1 MGTVPTL
8 QEITGPA
15 FSLQT
20 PGLKETPVT
29 AKTLALP
36 TVLAALAAVLVSM
49 AAPSAIAPRPTR
61 PAPAADPMVVSGE
74 TQQEDVALTVYNG
87 GLALVRDVRSLTLPA
102 GEFHLRF
109 EDIAA
114 TVNPATVHLRS
125 LSQPGR
131 LPVLEQNYEYDLLD
145 PQKLLQK
152 YIGREVTLVRTTME
166 NGSSKTTEV
175 KATLLALN
183 NGPVWRVGTEIVT
196 GMSADHY
203 RFPDLPA
210 TLYSRPTL
218 VWALEN
224 SGAPAHRVEAAYL
237 ADKIGWHADYVL
249 TIDQQGR
256 AGDLDGWVTLSNNSG
271 TAFTGAKLQLV
282 AGDLHKAK
290 SDGAREHFVARAAL
304 AAEARQEMTQEAFA
318 EYHLY
323 TLGRRTTIAN
333 AETKQLA
340 LLQGTGVPVSKRYV
354 VNAQPWVYRT
364 RHTPGTPIKD
374 AVKVF
379 YDFTNDTASR
389 LGLPMPAGVV
399 RVYQTDSSGQVQ
411 YVGEDRIDHTPKD
424 ETLAVEIGS
433 AFDVVAERRQT
444 DYQDRGNSSYDLAYE
459 VTIRNRKDTA
469 ITVEV
474 HEPLGGDWTMLSASH
489 RWTKTDAF
497 AARFNVPVTAGAEAT
512 LRYRVRV
519 TW

>member
-1 MGTVPTL
+1 V
-8 QEITGPA
+8 QEIPGRA

-20 PGLKETPVT
+20 PGLKETPVN
-29 AKTLALP
+29 ANSLVLP
-36 TVLAALAAVLVSM
+36 TALAAVSAALISV
-49 AAPSAIAPRPTR
+49 AAPSATAPRSTGLAPT
-61 PAPAADPMVVSGE
+61 ADAVVVSGE
-74 TQQEDVALTVYNG
+74 MHQEDLALTVYNG
-87 GLALVRDVRSLTLPA
+87 GLALVRDVRALTLPG

-125 LSQPGR
+125 ISQPGR

-152 YIGREVTLVRTTME
+152 YVGREVTLVRTTME
-166 NGSSKTTEV
+166 NGSSRTTDV

-183 NGPVWRVGTEIVT
+183 NGPVWRVGSEIVT

-224 SGAPAHRVEAAYL
+224 GGAPAHRVEAAYL
-237 ADKIGWHADYVL
+237 ADKIGWQADYVL

-256 AGDLDGWVTLSNNSG
+256 SGDLDGWVTLTNNSG
-271 TAFTGAKLQLV
+271 TAFTRAKLQLV
-282 AGDLHKAK
+282 AGDLNRAK
-290 SDGAREHFVARAAL
+290 GDGGRENFVARATMAL
-304 AAEARQEMTQEAFA
+304 EARQELTQQAFA

-340 LLQGTGVPVSKRYV
+340 LLHGTGVPVAKRYV
-354 VNAQPWVYRT
+354 VHAQPWVYRT
-364 RHTPGTPIKD
+364 RHTPGLPIKD

-399 RVYQTDSSGQVQ
+399 RVYQTDPNGQVQ

-424 ETLAVEIGS
+424 ETLTVAIGS

-444 DYQDRGNSSYDLAYE
+444 DYQDRGNDSYDLAYE
-459 VTIRNRKDTA
+459 ITLRNRKETA

-489 RWTKTDAF
+489 RWTKTEAF
-497 AARFNVPVTAGAEAT
+497 AARFNVPVAAGAEAT

-519 TW
+519 TL

>member
-1 MGTVPTL
+1 M
-8 QEITGPA
+8 
-15 FSLQT
+15 
-20 PGLKETPVT
+20 T

-36 TVLAALAAVLVSM
+36 TALAALAAALVSI
-49 AAPSAIAPRPTR
+49 ATPSATVPRPTG
-61 PAPAADPMVVSGE
+61 PAPAAGPVVVSGE
-74 TQQEDVALTVYNG
+74 TQREDLALTVYNG
-87 GLALVRDVRSLTLPA
+87 GLALVRDVRSLTLPG

-125 LSQPGR
+125 ISQPGR

-152 YIGREVTLVRTTME
+152 YVGREVTLVRTTME

-196 GMSADHY
+196 GISADHY
-203 RFPDLPA
+203 RFPDLPD

-218 VWALEN
+218 VWTLAN
-224 SGAPAHRVEAAYL
+224 GGPAAHRVEVAYL
-237 ADKIGWHADYVL
+237 ADEIGWSADYVL

-271 TAFTGAKLQLV
+271 TAFTRAKLQLV

-290 SDGAREHFVARAAL
+290 VDGGRSNFVARATMAL
-304 AAEARQEMTQEAFA
+304 EARPELTQEAFA

-340 LLQGTGVPVSKRYV
+340 LLHGTGVPVTKRYV
-354 VNAQPWVYRT
+354 VDAQPWVYRT
-364 RHTPGTPIKD
+364 RHAPGTPIKD
-374 AVKVF
+374 TVSVF
-379 YDFTNDTASR
+379 YDFKNDTASR

-424 ETLAVEIGS
+424 ETLTVEIGS

-444 DYQDRGNSSYDLAYE
+444 DYQDRGNSSYELAYE
-459 VTIRNRKDTA
+459 VTIRNRKDSP

-474 HEPLGGDWTMLSASH
+474 HEPLGGDWTILSASH
-489 RWTKTDAF
+489 RWTKTEAF
-497 AARFNVPVTAGAEAT
+497 AARFNVPVAATAEAT

>member
-1 MGTVPTL
+1 M
-8 QEITGPA
+8 
-15 FSLQT
+15 
-20 PGLKETPVT
+20 T
-29 AKTLALP
+29 ATTLALP
-36 TVLAALAAVLVSM
+36 TTLAALAAVLVSI
-49 AAPSAIAPRPTR
+49 AAPSATAPRPTR
-61 PAPAADPMVVSGE
+61 PAPAADPVVVSGQ
-74 TQQEDVALTVYNG
+74 TQQEDLALTVYNG

-102 GEFHLRF
+102 GELHLRF

-125 LSQPGR
+125 ISQPGR

-152 YIGREVTLVRTTME
+152 YVGREVTLVRTTME

-183 NGPVWRVGTEIVT
+183 NGPVWRVGSEIVT
-196 GMSADHY
+196 GISADHY
-203 RFPDLPA
+203 RFPDLPD

-218 VWALEN
+218 VWTLDN
-224 SGAPAHRVEAAYL
+224 GGAAAHRVEAAYL
-237 ADKIGWHADYVL
+237 ADKIGWSADYVL
-249 TIDQQGR
+249 TIDQRGL

-271 TAFTGAKLQLV
+271 TAFSGAKLQLV
-282 AGDLHKAK
+282 AGDLHKA
-290 SDGAREHFVARAAL
+290 DAVGARKDFTVRASLAL
-304 AAEARQEMTQEAFA
+304 EARQELTQQAFA

-333 AETKQLA
+333 AETKQVA
-340 LLQGTGVPVSKRYV
+340 LLHGTGVPVTKRYV
-354 VNAQPWVYRT
+354 VDAQSWVYRAQ
-364 RHTPGTPIKD
+364 HTPGTPIKD
-374 AVKVF
+374 NVKVF
-379 YDFTNDTASR
+379 YDFTNNQASS

-399 RVYQTDSSGQVQ
+399 RIYQTDSNGQVQ

-424 ETLAVEIGS
+424 EALSVQIGS
-433 AFDVVAERRQT
+433 AFDVVSERRQT
-444 DYQDRGNSSYDLAYE
+444 DFQDRGNSTYELAYA
-459 VTIRNRKDTA
+459 VTLRNRKDTP

-474 HEPLGGDWTMLSASH
+474 NEPLSGDWTMQSSSH
-489 RWTKTDAF
+489 RWTRTEAF
-497 AARFNVPVTAGAEAT
+497 AARFAVPVAAGAETT